1 MSLDSAITARALVA
15 ESFLREVV
23 FRSRAQQ
30 TLETELLRGAKGAD
44 AGNCGLGAK
53 AAVALDLSPQAE
65 QHFTALWPNGVDAAA
80 LERVRDVMGEWA
92 RTQDAL
98 DRKRNHFLK
107 AFRHEHGFD
116 RRAYS
121 AELLAQYEA
130 GLAKIADEEN
140 AKRRDAAAEL
150 LGAGG

>member
-1 MSLDSAITARALVA
+1 MDTDSAITARALVA

-30 TLETELLRGAKGAD
+30 TLETELLRGAKSGD

-53 AAVALDLSPQAE
+53 AAVALDLSPEAE
-65 QHFTALWPNGVDAAA
+65 RHFTALWPNGIDAAA
-80 LERVRDVMGEWA
+80 LERVREVMAEWA
-92 RTQDAL
+92 RAQDAL

-121 AELLAQYEA
+121 QDLLAKYEA

-140 AKRRDAAAEL
+140 AKRRDAAVEL